1 LIGALGVVTL
11 GVVLLNVYA
20 VLTTDVTFVYGGSGM
35 FVGPII
41 ALFTASLLGLVVLID
56 AVVRS
61 STQ

>member
-20 VLTTDVTFVYGGSGM
+20 VLTTDGTFGYGGSGM